1 MKKAELVFI
10 PVAAAG
16 HLIPQIE
23 FAKRLLDRDD
33 RFSVTV
39 LVMQSPSFTSL
50 AAAYAKSL
58 AESSTPIRFIN
69 VHKSL
74 EKFATEFADYHKA
87 SVKEAIVNHVVSN
100 SNSAPLAGLVV
111 DMFCTSMIDVG
122 NELGVP
128 SYLFFTCNAAY
139 LSLSLY
145 LPSRHDEVGRE
156 FEVFDGELVIP
167 GYVNPFPSSGLP
179 PVFLNKN
186 GGYTTFMNHGRRFRE
201 AHGIIVN
208 TFEQLES
215 HAVKCLMNDLDN
227 VPPVYAVGPA
237 IDLESQSD
245 KLVLD
250 ATRRDEIMKWLDGQP
265 DSSIMKWLDNKPDSS
280 VVFLC
285 FGSMGSFGEE
295 QVKEIA
301 SGLEQSGIRF
311 LWSLRK
317 PPPKDKIAE
326 PNEYKSGAQEVL
338 PKGFLENTKEI
349 GLVCGWA
356 PQKQVLA
363 HKSVGGFVSHCG
375 WNSILE
381 SLWFGVPIVT
391 WPMYAEQQLNA
402 FQMVKDLG
410 LAVEVRLDF
419 RNTSGEVV
427 LRDEIARAIKSVMD
441 GENGV
446 RRRVKEKSEQSR
458 LAVTE
463 GGSSFAAFGRLIDEI
478 LRNKP

>member
-58 AESSTPIRFIN
+58 AESNTPIRFIN
-69 VHKSL
+69 LPPPIHFRPSQEVHKSL

-100 SNSAPLAGLVV
+100 SNSAPLAGLVI

-145 LPSRHDEVGRE
+145 LPSRQDEVGRE
-156 FEVFDGELVIP
+156 FEVFDSELVIP
-167 GYVNPFPSSGLP
+167 GYVNPVPSSGLP
-179 PVFLNKN
+179 EVLLNKN
-186 GGYTTFMNHGRRFRE
+186 GGYTTAVNHGRRFKE
-201 AHGIIVN
+201 TKGIIIN
-208 TFEQLES
+208 SFEELES
-215 HAVKCLMNDLDN
+215 HAVKCLLNDFDHL
-227 VPPVYAVGPA
+227 PPVYTVGPL
-237 IDLESQSD
+237 IDLKGESNKTDSN
-245 KLVLD
+245 
-250 ATRRDEIMKWLDGQP
+250 EIL
-265 DSSIMKWLDNKPDSS
+265 KWLDNQPDLS

-295 QVKEIA
+295 QLKEIA
-301 SGLEQSGIRF
+301 LGLEQSEHRF
-311 LWSLRK
+311 LWSIRE
-317 PPPKDKIAE
+317 PPPK
-326 PNEYKSGAQEVL
+326 NELEGPSDYKLDELL
-338 PKGFLENTKEI
+338 PAGLLERTKEI
-349 GLVCGWA
+349 GMVCKWA
-356 PQKQVLA
+356 PQKEILA

-375 WNSILE
+375 WNSSLE

-391 WPMYAEQQLNA
+391 WPMYAEQQMNA

-410 LAVEVRLDF
+410 VAVELRLDY
-419 RNTSGEVV
+419 RSMSGEVV
-427 LRDEIARAIKSVMD
+427 LGDEIARAIKCVMEID
-441 GENGV
+441 NEV
-446 RRRVKEKSEQSR
+446 RKKVREKSEQSR
-458 LAVTE
+458 LAVKE
-463 GGSSFAAFGRLIDEI
+463 GGSSFTAFQRLIDDICINLET
-478 LRNKP
+478 N